1 MIPFNKPSVIGSEQ
15 EAIKEAINNG
25 KLAGNGPFGNE
36 CSDWLEKQTGTKRAL
51 LTPSCTAA
59 LEMAA
64 LLTDVQAGDEVIMPS
79 YTFVSTANAFA
90 LRGAT
95 IRFVDVD
102 PATMNISPTEIKA
115 AITANT
121 SAIVVVHYAGISCDM
136 DAIMS
141 IANNYQLW
149 VVEDAAQALM
159 CTYKNKPLGTIGHF
173 GTISFHE
180 TKNYVCGEG
189 GALFINDASSVER
202 AEILQEKGTNRKL
215 FAKGMVDKYTW
226 RDIGSSYLL
235 SELNAAYLSV
245 QLKHA
250 KAITD
255 RRMAIWKT
263 YYKELQPL
271 KDAGLVNLPT
281 VPTDCVHNAHL
292 FYMKTEE
299 RTALMKYLKEQ
310 GVMAVSHYEPL
321 HSSHAGLIYGE
332 FAGEDEYTTT
342 ESEKILRL
350 PLYYNMEEEEV
361 DEVIKTIFSYY
372 QS

>member
-1 MIPFNKPSVIGSEQ
+1 Q

-36 CSDWLEKQTGTKRAL
+36 CSNWLEKQTGTKRAL

-79 YTFVSTANAFA
+79 YTFVSTANAFP
-90 LRGAT
+90 LRGTT
-95 IRFVDVD
+95 IR
-102 PATMNISPTEIKA
+102 PTENKA

-215 FAKGMVDKYTW
+215 FAKGVVDKYTW

-255 RRMAIWKT
+255 RRMAIWTT
-263 YYKELQPL
+263 YHKELQPL
-271 KDAGLVNLPT
+271 KDAGLVSLPT

-292 FYMKTEE
+292 FYIKTEE

-310 GVMAVSHYEPL
+310 GVMAGSHYERL
-321 HSSHAGLIYGE
+321 HSSHAR
-332 FAGEDEYTTT
+332 F
-342 ESEKILRL
+342 
-350 PLYYNMEEEEV
+350 
-361 DEVIKTIFSYY
+361 
-372 QS
+372 

>member
-1 MIPFNKPSVIGSEQ
+1 
-15 EAIKEAINNG
+15 
-25 KLAGNGPFGNE
+25 
-36 CSDWLEKQTGTKRAL
+36 
-51 LTPSCTAA
+51 
-59 LEMAA
+59 
-64 LLTDVQAGDEVIMPS
+64 GDEGIMPS

-141 IANNYQLW
+141 IANNYHLW
-149 VVEDAAQALM
+149 VVE
-159 CTYKNKPLGTIGHF
+159 
-173 GTISFHE
+173 
-180 TKNYVCGEG
+180 
-189 GALFINDASSVER
+189 DASSVER

-332 FAGEDEYTTT
+332 FAGED
-342 ESEKILRL
+342 
-350 PLYYNMEEEEV
+350 
-361 DEVIKTIFSYY
+361 
-372 QS
+372 